1 MDLFNKIR
9 WEKGKYFLVFSLTL
23 VLLVLIVS
31 HYKNEDVPINKKE
44 IITYRG
50 SDVKIIKDFF
60 FSKVNSPF
68 LYNNYEIKKG
78 DTIEK
83 ILKNYKIKNNEIQ
96 NIIGQYKKYVNLK
109 QLLAGNKIEITIK
122 KNPTNKENSIIRI
135 SVPITKSTTVEI
147 KKNEEGKIISEKIIT
162 KLYKRKVLAENV
174 IKKSLYASAVNAKV
188 NPETIIEFARIFGF
202 EIDF

>member
-83 ILKNYKIKNNEIQ
+83 ITKFTGIKAVVDAFTKTSGNDCGCEGRKEWLN
-96 NIIGQYKKYVNLK
+96 
-109 QLLAGNKIEITIK
+109 NKIPYRRK
-122 KNPTNKENSIIRI
+122 
-135 SVPITKSTTVEI
+135 TK
-147 KKNEEGKIISEKIIT
+147 
-162 KLYKRKVLAENV
+162 
-174 IKKSLYASAVNAKV
+174 
-188 NPETIIEFARIFGF
+188 GF
-202 EIDF
+202 FE